1 MTSRWFSPG
10 TLVSST
16 NNTDR
21 HDLTEILLKV
31 ALNPIT
37 VTLTPFLLRYN
48 LIFLPSSVDN
58 KMPNIILYLYTL
70 TSQDLHTEK
79 HS

>member
-1 MTSRWFSPG
+1 
-10 TLVSST
+10 V
-16 NNTDR
+16 
-21 HDLTEILLKV
+21 
-31 ALNPIT
+31 LNP
-37 VTLTPFLLRYN
+37 VTLTPFLLHYN

-70 TSQDLHTEK
+70 TPQDLHTEK